1 MIASSVSATL
11 TATTAMKW
19 GGGIVIGTV
28 GALVENF
35 VHERAPPQSS
45 STVSLSRRRP
55 QSPLTRLCTAVH
67 ALPSRVGRPRRG
79 STSAIPD
86 RAPLGSAS
94 GLRALL
100 AAVRSHSVRP
110 NYAFE
115 RTANRHRYR
124 LFVGRAAAQRE
135 R

>member
-79 STSAIPD
+79 STSGIPD
-86 RAPLGSAS
+86 GSELGQTP
-94 GLRALL
+94 GLRALVV
-100 AAVRSHSVRP
+100 AVRSHAVRP

-115 RTANRHRYR
+115 RTVIRQR
-124 LFVGRAAAQRE
+124 LCSGVRRAAAQRE